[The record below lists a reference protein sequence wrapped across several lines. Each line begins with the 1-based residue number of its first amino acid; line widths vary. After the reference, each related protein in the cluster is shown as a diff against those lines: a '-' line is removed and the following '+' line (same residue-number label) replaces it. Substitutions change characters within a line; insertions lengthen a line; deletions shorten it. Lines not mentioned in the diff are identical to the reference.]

1 MTQIIILHLLTLFPY
16 SCVQMPEGVAVMYEN
31 GGGVIFADVT
41 CDELEIY
48 LEDLV

>member
-1 MTQIIILHLLTLFPY
+1 MTQIIILHLLTLFPHH
-16 SCVQMPEGVAVMYEN
+16 CILMPEGVAIMYEN
-31 GGGVIFADVT
+31 GGGAIFENVT